1 MSTTYNRHRPQAFEE
16 FISRVVTCRFVW
28 GRLVLNS
35 NFLREYHATAAPVIR
50 VARRPTPEQAEMLNY
65 MYVVH

>member
-1 MSTTYNRHRPQAFEE
+1 MSFRLGEVGAE
-16 FISRVVTCRFVW
+16 FK
-28 GRLVLNS
+28 
-35 NFLREYHATAAPVIR
+35 FLRETMPPAVIR